1 MITLPKPKYA
11 ETAVP
16 SGISKDEYRD
26 EIIDMQAHVLSDAFD
41 RVSFQEFIYFIERY
55 LFFLFESPV

>member
-16 SGISKDEYRD
+16 IGLSKDEYRD
-26 EIIDMQAHVLSDAFD
+26 QIIDMQAHVLSDAFD
-41 RVSFQEFIYFIERY
+41 RVSFQEFIYVMRPY
-55 LFFLFESPV
+55 LFFFKSPV

>member
-16 SGISKDEYRD
+16 SGLSKDEYRD
-26 EIIDMQAHVLSDAFD
+26 QIIDMQAHVLSDAFD
-41 RVSFQEFIYFIERY
+41 RVSFQEFIFSGNRI
-55 LFFLFESPV
+55 FFLFKSLA